1 MNIQLKITL
10 IAGTLPIALLFLSCG
25 GGKKS
30 SGSSFERGDD
40 AVQLDI
46 PLSGS
51 LQNPAFSPDGSS
63 VVFTRFRNGYNEEP
77 ADLFK
82 FDLQTGALTTLV
94 SDGSGNVNLPG
105 STWNGPTNSIIFS
118 SSRDPHDEIFIISGS
133 GSPGSETQVT
143 SRSSLQAF
151 EPSLSPD
158 GLTTVFESHMV
169 DVEGNGVIFKYK
181 IDGSSQY
188 IPLTASNEDARQP
201 NWSPAGFV
209 ILFQKH
215 EGVELINIWTMD
227 SDGSNQT
234 RVTSGPGEKTDACF
248 TPDGQSI
255 VFSSDFELDFSNLY
269 RIPITGGPPLR
280 ISFFEG
286 YDGAPSIS
294 PDNQKLVFESFGGD
308 PDGSSGTTI
317 WIIDDLNRST
327 LPPTQ

>member
-1 MNIQLKITL
+1 M
-10 IAGTLPIALLFLSCG
+10 ALPIPSFFLPREIHMTRF
-25 GGKKS
+25 
-30 SGSSFERGDD
+30 SSFQE
-40 AVQLDI
+40 
-46 PLSGS
+46 
-51 LQNPAFSPDGSS
+51 
-63 VVFTRFRNGYNEEP
+63 
-77 ADLFK
+77 AD
-82 FDLQTGALTTLV
+82 
-94 SDGSGNVNLPG
+94 
-105 STWNGPTNSIIFS
+105 
-118 SSRDPHDEIFIISGS
+118 

-280 ISFFEG
+280 ISFFRG
-286 YDGAPSIS
+286 
-294 PDNQKLVFESFGGD
+294 VR
-308 PDGSSGTTI
+308 
-317 WIIDDLNRST
+317 WST
-327 LPPTQ
+327 FNFTRQTKAGL